1 MKILWIKSEHPLPLD
16 TGHRKRTF
24 NLMKHL
30 SRIAQVTFISYTH
43 GQENKRILQ
52 ESGIVSLEVGLDR
65 PYETRSGLGF
75 YFRLFSQIGSSTPYF
90 VRRNAESRIKK
101 EQRELYRAGEVDLI
115 VCDCLDMAAAI
126 DYSLPVPKILLTN
139 GLATELWHQRYE
151 TARGLARRAYF
162 NYETKRMAE
171 FESKAA
177 NQFDLVLTASKDE
190 RDRLEDAYRVR
201 VPIEI
206 VPTGVDCEF
215 FEADSSVT
223 KIPRKL
229 VFTGAN
235 DMLSNI
241 DGLLWFAAEAYPMI
255 RRAFPE
261 VTLDII
267 GPRPSSEIRALG
279 KKDET
284 VRVTGFV
291 DDVRPYLAAAELF
304 VVPLRVSGGTR
315 TKIFEAMSMEL
326 PVVSSLF
333 GAEGL
338 GLIDGVHLATATS
351 GRELGSKVIEL
362 FENQEKRHAFAE
374 QGHQL
379 VHLEHDWPKVA
390 RTMYASLERALNDG

>member
-16 TGHRKRTF
+16 TGHRKRSF

-30 SRIAQVTFISYTH
+30 SKMAQVTFLSYVHDQSGTLA
-43 GQENKRILQ
+43 LQ
-52 ESGIVSLEVGLDR
+52 EAGVVNQEFGLHRPSEEKSGV
-65 PYETRSGLGF
+65 GF
-75 YFRLFSQIGSSTPYF
+75 YLRLVAQIGSSTPYF
-90 VRRNAESRIKK
+90 VRRNIESRMIKK
-101 EQRELYRAGEVDLI
+101 QRELYSAGEVDLI
-115 VCDCLDMAAAI
+115 VCDCLDMAAVI

-139 GLATELWHQRYE
+139 GLETELWHQRYE
-151 TARGLARRAYF
+151 TSRGLARRAYL

-171 FESKAA
+171 FESQAA
-177 NQFDLVLTASKDE
+177 NRFDLILTASKDE
-190 RDRLEDAYRVR
+190 QERLQDSYRVR

-215 FEADSSVT
+215 FKADQTIT
-223 KIPRKL
+223 KIPHKL

-255 RRAFPE
+255 RRAFPD

-267 GPRPSSEIRALG
+267 GPRPSTEIRALG
-279 KKDET
+279 KRDET
-284 VRVTGFV
+284 VKVTGFV
-291 DDVRPYLAAAELF
+291 DDVRPFLAAAELF

-338 GLIDGVHLATATS
+338 GLIDGVHLATANS
-351 GRELGSKVIEL
+351 GREIGTKVIDL
-362 FENQEKRHAFAE
+362 FENPEKRHAYAAK
-374 QGHQL
+374 GHQL

-390 RTMYASLERALNDG
+390 QTMMASLERAVNSV

>member
-16 TGHRKRTF
+16 TGHRKRSF

-30 SRIAQVTFISYTH
+30 SKMAQVTFVSYVYDQTDSLP
-43 GQENKRILQ
+43 LQ
-52 ESGIVSLEVGLDR
+52 EGGIVNREVGFYR
-65 PYETRSGLGF
+65 PYEERSGVGF
-75 YFRLFSQIGSSTPYF
+75 YFRLVTQIGSSTPYF
-90 VRRNAESRIKK
+90 VRRNIESRMIKM
-101 EQRELYRAGEVDLI
+101 QRELYSAGEVDLI

-126 DYSLPVPKILLTN
+126 DYSLPVPRILLTN
-139 GLATELWHQRYE
+139 GLETELWHQRYE
-151 TARGLARRAYF
+151 TSRGMARRAYL
-162 NYETKRMAE
+162 NYETKRMADY
-171 FESKAA
+171 ESRAA
-177 NQFDLVLTASKDE
+177 NRFDLILTASKDE
-190 RDRLEDAYRVR
+190 QDRLQDSYRVR

-206 VPTGVDCEF
+206 VSTGVDCGF
-215 FEADSSVT
+215 FEADQSVK

-255 RRAFPE
+255 RRAFPD

-279 KKDET
+279 RRDDT
-284 VRVTGFV
+284 VNVTGYV
-291 DDVRPYLAAAELF
+291 DDVRPYLATAELF

-338 GLIDGVHLATATS
+338 GLIDGVHLATATN
-351 GRELGSKVIEL
+351 GRELGAKVIEL
-362 FENQEKRHAFAE
+362 FENEEKRHAYAE
-374 QGHQL
+374 KGHQL

-390 RTMYASLERALNDG
+390 QAMMSSLERSLNSV